1 MKAEDKAKKIIAER
15 KAKAASMEEWEEKA
29 RQEVE
34 RLKGVVSDS
43 SAALDFETFKEARR
57 QYEDAEAYLSLI
69 QKAKKEAQQPTATDM
84 ELYKEICEELT
95 SLYNAEPETAHAEA
109 KKPAAELV
117 KIYEKHQANQQKI
130 ADLERKLRN
139 ALNIPANIVSFSN
152 GSYRD
157 IVFSEVSTLY
167 KEAQRLTEEA

>member
-43 SAALDFETFKEARR
+43 SATLDFETFKEARR

-69 QKAKKEAQQPTATDM
+69 KKAKEEAKQPNPSDM
-84 ELYKEICEELT
+84 ELYEEIRRELMKQGFDFF
-95 SLYNAEPETAHAEA
+95 N
-109 KKPAAELV
+109 
-117 KIYEKHQANQQKI
+117 
-130 ADLERKLRN
+130 
-139 ALNIPANIVSFSN
+139 
-152 GSYRD
+152 
-157 IVFSEVSTLY
+157 TL
-167 KEAQRLTEEA
+167 